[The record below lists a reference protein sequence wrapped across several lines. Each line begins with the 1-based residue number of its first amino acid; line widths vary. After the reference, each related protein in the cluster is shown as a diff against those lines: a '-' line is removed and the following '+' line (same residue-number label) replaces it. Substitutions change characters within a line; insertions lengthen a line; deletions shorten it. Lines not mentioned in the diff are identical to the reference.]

1 MTRTILFGL
10 DGATFTVLDPLMAAG
25 VMPELRA
32 FMARGVRAELMST
45 PHPVT
50 PPAWTTVMT
59 GRGPGQHGILDF
71 LRPEEGKN
79 GIYVKVTDSRDNRCE
94 TIWSI
99 ASRQNR
105 RVAAL
110 NFYGMSPPQPLAGY
124 SIPGFVPARH
134 MRRGSHP
141 ADLFDRLARHG
152 LDGKRLGMDLD
163 QEKKAIQGF
172 APELCA
178 DWIRSHIQREQQWFE
193 TLRFIMQTDPCDL
206 TAIVFD
212 GVDKIQHLCWR
223 MLDPVLAAAASGPLD
238 TQIRKLCLEYFRQI
252 DGFLGEVVRL
262 AGAEADIFIVSDHGF
277 CASTEIVYINT
288 WLAAQGFLRWS
299 SDTPVDTGEGL
310 MAHRMKTHAA
320 MLDWS
325 ETRAYALTPS
335 SNGIFIRGVAPE
347 AYGAVRQSVIEALE
361 RLQDPATG
369 AAIVTQI
376 LTREEAF
383 PGACMLAAPD
393 LTLALRDHGLV
404 SVLRGPAPVQ
414 RRSSPVGTH
423 HPAGVFV
430 AAGPTVRR
438 GATLPALPLIDVAP
452 SLLYSLGLP
461 VPEDLEGGVIEA
473 AFLPEA
479 LHARPVQAGPP
490 TVSPGASPAPP
501 GEFELDAK
509 EEQEVMDRLRSLGYL
524 D

>member
-1 MTRTILFGL
+1 MKNTILFGL
-10 DGATFTVLDPLMAAG
+10 DGATFTVLDPLMRDG
-25 VMPELRA
+25 IMPHLRA
-32 FMARGVRAELMST
+32 FASLGVRAELLST

-59 GRGPGQHGILDF
+59 GRGPGQHGIFDF
-71 LRPEEGKN
+71 VRPEEGKT
-79 GIYVKVTDSRDNRCE
+79 GIYLKVTDSRDNRSE

-110 NFYGMSPPQPLAGY
+110 NFYGMSPPRPLAGY

-141 ADLFDRLARHG
+141 ADLFERLARHG

-178 DWIRSHIQREQQWFE
+178 DWIRTHIRREQQWFE

-223 MLDPVLAAAASGPLD
+223 MLDPALADSAIGPVE
-238 TQIRKLCLEYFRQI
+238 TEVRRLCLEYFRQI
-252 DGFLGEVVRL
+252 DAFLGEVVRL
-262 AGAEADIFIVSDHGF
+262 AGTDADIFIVSDHGF

-288 WLAAQGFLRWS
+288 WLAEQGFLRWS
-299 SDTPVDTGEGL
+299 PDAPVDTGEGL
-310 MAHRMKTHAA
+310 MAQRMKTHTGL
-320 MLDWS
+320 LDWS
-325 ETRAYALTPS
+325 GTRAYALTPS
-335 SNGIFIRGVAPE
+335 SNGIFIRGVAPD
-347 AYGAVRQSVIEALE
+347 AYGRYRQTVIEALE
-361 RLQDPATG
+361 RLRDPATG
-369 AAIVTQI
+369 ESIVTRI
-376 LTREEAF
+376 FTREEAF
-383 PGACMLAAPD
+383 PGDRMRLAPD
-393 LTLALRDHGLV
+393 LTIALRDHGLV
-404 SVLRGPAPVQ
+404 SILRGSAPVQ
-414 RRSSPVGTH
+414 RRSGPVGTH
-423 HPAGVFV
+423 HPAGVFL
-430 AAGPTVRR
+430 AAGPTMRR
-438 GATLPALPLIDVAP
+438 GVTLPAIPLIDVAP
-452 SLLYSLGLP
+452 TLLYSVGLP
-461 VPEDLEGGVIEA
+461 VPEDLEGAVVRA

-479 LHARPVQAGPP
+479 LRAHPVQAGAP
-490 TVSPGASPAPP
+490 TIPPGAFAASPD
-501 GEFELDAK
+501 EFELDAR
-509 EEQEVMDRLRSLGYL
+509 EEQEVMDRLKSLGYL